1 MTLKEQ
7 LFQELDNA
15 SDDIVAQ
22 MLTTLRS
29 FKANPQSTSIPGH
42 PLEHLSEEERLIKIN
57 AMLGGWKDDP
67 EIAEIFAQIDQ
78 ERHAYRGRHIDSM
91 DD

>member
-22 MLTTLRS
+22 MLKDLRIL
-29 FKANPQSTSIPGH
+29 KANSQSNSIPGH
-42 PLEHLSEEERLIKIN
+42 PLEHLSEEERLVRIN

-67 EIAEIFAQIDQ
+67 EIAKIFAQIDQ
-78 ERHAYRGRHIDSM
+78 ERHAYRGRQIDSM

>member
-7 LFQELDNA
+7 LFRELDNV
-15 SDDIVAQ
+15 SDEIIAQ
-22 MLTTLRS
+22 MLMTLRA
-29 FKANPQSTSIPGH
+29 FKMNSPLLAIPGH
-42 PLEHLSEEERLIKIN
+42 PLEHLSEEERLVRIN
-57 AMLGGWKDDP
+57 AVLGGWKDDL

-78 ERHAYRGRHIDSM
+78 DRHAYRGRQIDSM